1 MATKLWVGTDTGNE
15 GDWGV
20 AANWSPAGVPV
31 NADDVYL
38 ENSNQDVTDTLD
50 QSAVVLDSLNIAQ
63 SFTGNLGT
71 AAAYFQVDSAEVNIG
86 AHFGPGEAAGSSLI
100 KLDVDDTECKII
112 VFDSGLSEDT
122 TRPAIRLLCNNA
134 ATTLEV
140 RKGEVGLAIETGETS
155 TLLTVEIGY
164 VSDVEIDANVYIGA
178 GVTMTNLTKKGGF
191 CMLRSAVTTI
201 KNYAGSLTTEGAGAV
216 VTLNAYGGVVVSN
229 SIGTITTC
237 NITIAGEVDFTKSA
251 QLRTVTNLLVDD
263 EGVIAVDPAVVT
275 LTNNITSN
283 KPVRLRAS
291 AA

>member
-1 MATKLWVGTDTGNE
+1 M
-15 GDWGV
+15 
-20 AANWSPAGVPV
+20 
-31 NADDVYL
+31 
-38 ENSNQDVTDTLD
+38 
-50 QSAVVLDSLNIAQ
+50 
-63 SFTGNLGT
+63 
-71 AAAYFQVDSAEVNIG
+71 
-86 AHFGPGEAAGSSLI
+86 
-100 KLDVDDTECKII
+100 
-112 VFDSGLSEDT
+112 
-122 TRPAIRLLCNNA
+122 
-134 ATTLEV
+134 
-140 RKGEVGLAIETGETS
+140 
-155 TLLTVEIGY
+155 TVEIGY